1 MENNE
6 RDVLEKQVKEDS
18 KSVLELII
26 REGACRMLQTAIKN
40 EVAEWYKWYIDYFKN
55 EKGCRNMV
63 SHEVAA

>member
-26 REGACRMLQTAIKN
+26 REGACRMLQTAIEN
-40 EVAEWYKWYIDYFKN
+40 EVAEWYIDYFKN